1 MRGGRE
7 SEDIKAREG
16 DQRREESG
24 GVRGLRGGEWRGW
37 DTQKVKWCITHVL
50 GLLSSQISVNEWG
63 VPCPSEQ

>member
-24 GVRGLRGGEWRGW
+24 GVRRLRWENEGLGYSEG
-37 DTQKVKWCITHVL
+37 KVVHYSCAWVA
-50 GLLSSQISVNEWG
+50 LLPG
-63 VPCPSEQ
+63 FC